1 MLPSAPYISVPTILP
16 AMQAVSNVARGQTGS
31 PRSMTDPH
39 RDRSSQCPAP
49 SGAEAAP

>member
-1 MLPSAPYISVPTILP
+1 MQIQSFDYQQRVAGEVMLTVH
-16 AMQAVSNVARGQTGS
+16 VARGQTGS